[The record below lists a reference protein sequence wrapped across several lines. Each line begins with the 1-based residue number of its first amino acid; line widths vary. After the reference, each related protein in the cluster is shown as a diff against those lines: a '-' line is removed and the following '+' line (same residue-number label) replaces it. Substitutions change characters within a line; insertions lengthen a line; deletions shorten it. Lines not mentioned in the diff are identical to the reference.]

1 MNVKNG
7 LKIQKYIQELIEL
20 FKLVNRKKKT

>member
-1 MNVKNG
+1 MNVKND
-7 LKIQKYIQELIEL
+7 LKIKKYIQELIEL